1 MDHRW
6 AGARLIERAGTKW
19 IAVGRRE
26 MMVTAAAQAPAL
38 PAGTLR
44 TRLKTGWSVTDALTK
59 RWTHAAPNAAWA
71 PEFQD
76 ANVRQAPQR
85 RASGLARRYAARPPC
100 ACA

>member
-1 MDHRW
+1 MDLDKDHRW

-59 RWTHAAPNAAWA
+59 PLDPRGPK
-71 PEFQD
+71 
-76 ANVRQAPQR
+76 R
-85 RASGLARRYAARPPC
+85 RVGT
-100 ACA
+100 